1 MRKLSGAVGLT
12 RRSWLRGGSA
22 AAISLAA
29 SSVISRAADWPNRR
43 ATIIVPYAAGGLS
56 DLLAR
61 LCGQILSE
69 KFGQP
74 FIVENRPGGGGI
86 VAALTVANAAPDGYT
101 LLLSPPGPI
110 VIVPMIETVT
120 YDPDRFAPISTVEH
134 APLLFAIKSSLP
146 VKTLADFI
154 AYAKANPGKLNYS
167 SGGIGAVTHLLAA
180 LFASRAGL
188 DIVHVPYKGTIQ
200 AIFAL
205 LSSEVDMF
213 FSTSSEMIPYLSDDR
228 IRILAT
234 SSSKRLSALPEIPAI
249 GEMFPGFSLDPWN
262 GLLATPGT
270 PRNIVD
276 KIAEALISASK
287 APWMLDQLAKLG
299 VLPG

>member
-1 MRKLSGAVGLT
+1 MRKLSGAVGVT

-29 SSVISRAADWPNRR
+29 SSVVSRAADWPNRR
-43 ATIIVPYAAGGLS
+43 VTIIVPYAAGGLS

-110 VIVPMIETVT
+110 IVVPMIETVT
-120 YDPDRFAPISTVEH
+120 YDLDRFAPISTVEH
-134 APLLFAIKSSLP
+134 APLLLVIKSSLP
-146 VKTLADFI
+146 AKTLADFI

-167 SGGIGAVTHLLAA
+167 SGGIGAVTHLSAA
-180 LFASRAGL
+180 LFASRAGSDMSMFHTKVPFKL
-188 DIVHVPYKGTIQ
+188 YSTYFWRGRHVLQYFVGDDP
-200 AIFAL
+200 
-205 LSSEVDMF
+205 V
-213 FSTSSEMIPYLSDDR
+213 PVRWSD
-228 IRILAT
+228 RILAT
-234 SSSKRLSALPEIPAI
+234 SVETPVSFARSSGDR
-249 GEMFPGFSLDPWN
+249 
-262 GLLATPGT
+262 
-270 PRNIVD
+270 
-276 KIAEALISASK
+276 
-287 APWMLDQLAKLG
+287 
-299 VLPG
+299 